1 LLIFSE
7 KAPQIAASST
17 DGSPDGSRDWVQG
30 LAYTVAMRGVAGS
43 SLLSVLLLAGCSP
56 APEIPVGGPTAEW
69 PVYGGTPGGA
79 RYSPLTQIDQGNV
92 GHLEVAWTYHTGDV
106 SEGGPGAPARNPSSF
121 QATPIVV
128 DGTLYFPTA
137 FSRVIALDPETGRE
151 RWSFDPEL
159 DLSAS
164 YAEIAARGVTT
175 WLDPERGAGDECR
188 QRIFLAHRGARL
200 HALDAETGRPCSDF
214 GTAGEVDLTLGVAR
228 VRDPDYHGPN
238 YGVTSPPVT
247 IGDLVVVGS
256 AIGDNQWVEDATGV
270 VRAYDARSGALR
282 WAWDPIPREEGDSRW
297 REWTAKAR
305 RKNGGANAWS
315 ILSVDPE
322 RDLVFVPT
330 GSASPDFYGGE
341 RTGDNR
347 WANSVVALRG
357 STGELVWGYQLVHH
371 DLWDYDVP
379 AQPTLVT
386 LRRNGEE
393 IPAVAQASKM
403 GLVFVLHR
411 ETGEPLFP
419 VEERPVPQSDVPG
432 ERTSPTQPFPTLPP
446 PLVPH
451 RFAPEDA
458 WGLTPWDRGRCRELF
473 QGLRYDGIFT
483 PPSLQGT
490 LLFPGGAGGT
500 NWGSVAFEPSSGLL
514 VLNTSSVPHSVRLIP
529 QADLAETRRANPGK
543 EVSPQAGAPYGMI
556 RDVVLS
562 PLGVPCNPPPW
573 GQLHAIDLSTGRVR
587 WQVTLG
593 TTRDLAPVP
602 IPIGWGTP
610 NMGGPII
617 TATGLVFIGAAMD
630 DYLRAFDLESGA
642 ELWKGRLPAGGQATP
657 MTYRL
662 GEDRRQYVVIAAGGH
677 GKMGTRL
684 GDALVAFAL
693 P

>member
-1 LLIFSE
+1 MLYI
-7 KAPQIAASST
+7 T
-17 DGSPDGSRDWVQG
+17 SRLGVG
-30 LAYTVAMRGVAGS
+30 YAVAMRVIAGS
-43 SLLSVLLLAGCSP
+43 SLLSLLLLAGCGP
-56 APEIPVGGPTAEW
+56 APEIPIGGPTAEW
-69 PVYGGTPGGA
+69 PVYGGAPGGA
-79 RYSPLTQIDQGNV
+79 RYSPLTQIDPENV
-92 GHLEVAWTYHTGDV
+92 GNLEVAWTYHTGDV
-106 SEGGPGAPARNPSSF
+106 SEGGPGAPALKHSSF

-164 YAEIAARGVTT
+164 YPEIAARGVTT

-188 QRIFLAHRGARL
+188 RRIFLAHRGARL
-200 HALDAETGRPCSDF
+200 HALDAETGRPCPDF

-228 VRDPDYHGPN
+228 VGDPDYDRAR

-256 AIGDNQWVEDATGV
+256 AIGDNRWVEEATGV

-282 WAWDPIPREEGDSRW
+282 WAWDPIPREEGDPAW
-297 REWTAKAR
+297 REWTPEAR
-305 RKNGGANAWS
+305 RKSGGANAWS

-386 LRRNGEE
+386 VRRDGEE

-432 ERTSPTQPFPTLPP
+432 ERSSPTQPFPELPP

-451 RFAPEDA
+451 RFTPEEA
-458 WGLTPWDRGRCRELF
+458 WGLTPWDRGRCRGVL
-473 QGLRYDGIFT
+473 QSLRYDGIFT

-490 LLFPGGAGGT
+490 LLFPGSAGGT
-500 NWGSVAFEPSSGLL
+500 NWGSVAFEPSSSLL
-514 VLNTSSVPHSVRLIP
+514 VLNTSNVPHSVKLIP

-543 EVSPQAGAPYGMI
+543 EISSQAGTPYGMI
-556 RDVVLS
+556 RDTVIS
-562 PLGVPCNPPPW
+562 PFGVPCNPPPW
-573 GQLHAIDLSTGRVR
+573 GQLHAIDLSTGKLR

-602 IPIGWGTP
+602 IPMGWGTP

-677 GKMGTRL
+677 GKMGNRL

>member
-1 LLIFSE
+1 MYVI
-7 KAPQIAASST
+7 ST
-17 DGSPDGSRDWVQG
+17 LGVV
-30 LAYTVAMRGVAGS
+30 YTVAMRVVAGS
-43 SLLSVLLLAGCSP
+43 SLLFLLLMAGCSP
-56 APEIPVGGPTAEW
+56 DPEIPVGGPTAEW
-69 PVYGGTPGGA
+69 PVYGNTPGGA

-106 SEGGPGAPARNPSSF
+106 SEGGPGAPARNRSSF

-159 DLSAS
+159 DLSAR
-164 YAEIAARGVTT
+164 YGEIAARGVTS
-175 WLDPERGAGDECR
+175 WLDPERSAGDECR

-200 HALDAETGRPCSDF
+200 HALDAETGRPCPDF

-228 VRDPDYHGPN
+228 VRDPDYHRPH

-256 AIGDNQWVEDATGV
+256 AIGDNQWVEDASGV

-282 WAWDPIPREEGDSRW
+282 WVWDPIPREEGDPAW
-297 REWTAKAR
+297 REWTPEAR
-305 RKNGGANAWS
+305 RKSGGANAWS

-386 LRRNGEE
+386 LHRNGEA

-458 WGLTPWDRGRCRELF
+458 WGLTPWDRGRCREIF
-473 QGLRYDGIFT
+473 QDLRYDGIFT

-556 RDVVLS
+556 RDVVIS

-573 GQLHAIDLSTGRVR
+573 GQLHAIDLSTGKIR

-602 IPIGWGTP
+602 IPMGWGTP